1 MCLPAGG
8 MVSVPWKKT
17 LAPFRPPAMDQE
29 PQNLTHMYIKTL
41 FGGGSD
47 TTIGFSIKFW
57 STGQILGQIQDVVFS
72 KQFSALY
79 GSNQPYLVCKYG
91 THIQSACVRNEP
103 KLFFWDVWK
112 QKRTQLR
119 HENPLKCMMIR
130 TQGREAGINRD
141 NVEEGGFVAGLKS
154 RCI

>member
-1 MCLPAGG
+1 MCLQAGG

-41 FGGGSD
+41 FGGDSD

-57 STGQILGQIQDVVFS
+57 PTGQILGQIQDTVFS

-79 GSNQPYLVCKYG
+79 GSNQPYL
-91 THIQSACVRNEP
+91 
-103 KLFFWDVWK
+103 W
-112 QKRTQLR
+112 
-119 HENPLKCMMIR
+119 HEFNLK
-130 TQGREAGINRD
+130 EW
-141 NVEEGGFVAGLKS
+141 
-154 RCI
+154 